1 MRVRR
6 KKADAFFPNITS
18 IILYDYRVTEKG
30 SSIFLSQISWIKV
43 LLTMVRRGM
52 VKSSID
58 EIIK

>member
-6 KKADAFFPNITS
+6 KKADAFFPSITS

-43 LLTMVRRGM
+43 LLTMVKRGM